1 MKKKNSIINRLYF
14 IMFLSL
20 IPELL
25 FGLYKNGYQLY
36 KKDLIS
42 FVEMSKPLL
51 FVMMSIAG
59 GFLGSYIRERKNKIK
74 DIIEILNNNK
84 IILLECMILS
94 FIMPINSSPIIL
106 FFATAVMG
114 LFFRKVSINRI
125 ALFYLGINLFNKV
138 AGLNSFLNLYEYTT
152 ALNYNILD
160 LFIGFSNGGICSTSI
175 LFILIA
181 LILFSFN
188 KLYKKDLAYASI
200 ITYTILTVVYGAI
213 TKNYT
218 VILPILLGY
227 NTMFIFVYVAPNL
240 YSTSYTESGQILSG
254 ILLGIITFVL
264 RHFIPYTAP
273 MVGVLIISLS
283 RKLFDKKFSLKKM

>member
-36 KKDLIS
+36 KKDLITI
-42 FVEMSKPLL
+42 VEMSKPLL

-59 GFLGSYIRERKNKIK
+59 GFLGSYIRERKNKVK

-106 FFATAVMG
+106 FFATTVMG

-181 LILFSFN
+181 LMVFSFN

-218 VILPILLGY
+218 GILPILLGY

-264 RHFIPYTAP
+264 RYFIPYTAP

-283 RKLFDKKFSLKKM
+283 RKLFDKRFSLKKM